1 MAKKQLTLAGA
12 QALKPIDVVSV
23 VTGGIQI
30 VEAAA
35 PVIKVLFDKLN
46 DLITSLGKNNPNSPK
61 NVRLRLQALEA
72 KDLLQKELNKTFEAR
87 LAALESKR

>member
-12 QALKPIDVVSV
+12 QALKPVDVVSV

-35 PVIKVLFDKLN
+35 PVIKVLFDKLT
-46 DLITSLGKNNPNSPK
+46 DLISSLGKNNPNSPK
-61 NVRLRLQALEA
+61 NVRLRLAALEA
-72 KDLLQKELNKTFEAR
+72 KDLLQKEQNKLVEAR
-87 LAALESKR
+87 LAALEAKQ